1 MTSENFTEARLR
13 ERFIPFDSLRYSTEA
28 FMDYRIPGCAPKQ
41 NYALIGSGVSQSDK
55 QPVSLREKH
64 GFQVGGVMMP
74 AGVINP
80 PHMHFTAEVFICT
93 RGDWVLQW
101 GFNPEAHSAPL
112 SPGDICSVP
121 TWAKPSRRCTAIE
134 AWLSAPPH

>member
-1 MTSENFTEARLR
+1 MSLPTSSPLAATPSNWTSAQLEARH
-13 ERFIPFDSLRYSTEA
+13 IPFSSLRYSTEA

-41 NYALIGSGVSQSDK
+41 NYALIGSGVSQSPK

-93 RGDWVLQW
+93 QGQW
-101 GFNPEAHSAPL
+101 HFNW
-112 SPGDICSVP
+112 GV
-121 TWAKPSRRCTAIE
+121 
-134 AWLSAPPH
+134 